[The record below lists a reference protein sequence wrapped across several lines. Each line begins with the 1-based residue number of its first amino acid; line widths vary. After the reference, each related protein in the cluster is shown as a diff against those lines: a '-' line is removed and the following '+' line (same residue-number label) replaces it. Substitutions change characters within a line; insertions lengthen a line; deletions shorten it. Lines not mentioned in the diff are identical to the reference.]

1 MALSDNLAD
10 VREFLATS
18 PLVWLTVTVGAFL
31 IGDFV
36 FKACKRLPLLNPVAT
51 SILMVSLLLILT
63 GTPYDTY
70 FEGAKFIHFLLGPAT
85 VALAIPIYHRRTLI
99 AAQAK
104 PIFAALVIGALF
116 AITVTYTM
124 AALAGLDR
132 ELVLTLL
139 PRNVTAPISM
149 AISDLTGGIPSLTGV
164 LTIATGIVGA
174 AFGAFV
180 LDMVKLTS
188 PAARGFGLGL
198 ASHGIG
204 TAYAFNEDETTGAFA
219 AVAMGLSG
227 IFTAFAVVG
236 FIAALRI

>member
-1 MALSDNLAD
+1 MALSENIAD
-10 VREFLATS
+10 VQAYLSTS
-18 PLVWLTVTVGAFL
+18 PLLWLTVTVGAFVL
-31 IGDFV
+31 GDFI
-36 FKACKRLPLLNPVAT
+36 FKSCKRIPILNPVAT
-51 SILMVSLLLILT
+51 SILMVSLLLT
-63 GTPYDTY
+63 FSGTPYDTY

-116 AITVTYTM
+116 AISITYTM
-124 AALAGLDR
+124 ATIAGLDR
-132 ELVLTLL
+132 EMVLTLL
-139 PRNVTAPISM
+139 PRNVTTPISM

-180 LDMVKLTS
+180 LDMLKLTS
-188 PAARGFGLGL
+188 AAARGFGLGL
-198 ASHGIG
+198 GSHGIG

-236 FIAALRI
+236 FIAVFRI